1 MIIDFHCH
9 VGSWGGVMDAADTP
23 ERTVGRLEQAG
34 IGGALLMP
42 FAGLFSNCADHAAD
56 NDLVYRYCGAAP
68 GRLFPAFTVN
78 PYSGGAA
85 LDEIRRCAAEHGA
98 KVLKLHPWLQG
109 FSISSPEMDKVAEL
123 CRELRIAV
131 VFHDGSPVYS
141 HPLQLARLCRDFPG
155 LTVVSGHAGLGDLWR
170 EAIAAAQRYPDFIVC
185 LSGPREL
192 AMAEILREVRPEQLC
207 VGSDMSTSDRD
218 DIVLWFR
225 WAQFRKLAVPAS
237 ARRTIEEMTPA
248 RLLGLAQKGTP
259 SSGGGNV

>member
-9 VGSWGGVMDAADTP
+9 LGSWGGVVTPDDTP
-23 ERTVGRLEQAG
+23 ERTVGRLDSAG
-34 IGGALLMP
+34 VGAALIMP
-42 FAGLFSNCADHAAD
+42 FAGLYSNCSNHPED
-56 NDLVYRYCGAAP
+56 NKRVFRYCAGAP

-78 PYSGGAA
+78 PLLGASA
-85 LDEIRRCAAEHGA
+85 LDEVRRCAAEQDA

-109 FSISSPEMDKVAEL
+109 FSISSPEMDAVAGL
-123 CRELRIAV
+123 CRELGLLVI
-131 VFHDGSPVYS
+131 FHDGSPLYS

-170 EAIAAAQRYPDFIVC
+170 EAITAAQRYPDFILC

-192 AMAEILREVRPEQLC
+192 GMAEVIREVRPEQLC

-225 WAQFRKLAVPAS
+225 WAQFRKLELPVEVK
-237 ARRTIEEMTPA
+237 RTIEEETPA
-248 RLLGLAQKGTP
+248 RLLGLA
-259 SSGGGNV
+259 